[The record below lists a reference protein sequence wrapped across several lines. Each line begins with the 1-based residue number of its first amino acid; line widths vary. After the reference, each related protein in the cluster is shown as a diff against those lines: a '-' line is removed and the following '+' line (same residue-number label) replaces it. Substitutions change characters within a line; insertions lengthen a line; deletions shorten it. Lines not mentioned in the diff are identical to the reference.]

1 MNPINYDKFKSPN
14 SLVSQLELIGY
25 ISDKL
30 NNRNISCI
38 ITDEFAA
45 EFYTGSFYRAKYI
58 SIIIDSYE
66 ETAAPILSDAGFIK
80 EHGFY
85 VLNSSK
91 IGLAVYIKVKLTPF
105 QSDDSRLTSIK
116 CRSGFVIKIIGLEDL
131 LIEYIYDYSRSYSF
145 RKSEQILA
153 MIFIHYESINM
164 DFIYKKCIE
173 LDVEQLINEFIDQSK
188 EIKKVAENENN

>member
-1 MNPINYDKFKSPN
+1 MYFFLQYCVFFFATLCIFFLQKT
-14 SLVSQLELIGY
+14 Y

-30 NNRNISCI
+30 NQQNISCI
-38 ITDEFAA
+38 IKDEFAA

-66 ETAAPILSDAGFIK
+66 EAADQILSDAGFIK

-85 VLNSSK
+85 VLESSK
-91 IGLAVYIKVKLTPF
+91 IGIAVYIKVKLTSF

-116 CRSGFVIKIIGLEDL
+116 CKSGFVIKIIGLEDL
-131 LIEYIYDYSRSYSF
+131 VIEYIYEYSLGYSF

-153 MIFIHYESINM
+153 MIFIHYESIDM
-164 DFIYKKCIE
+164 DFIYKKC
-173 LDVEQLINEFIDQSK
+173 VESNMEQFINEFIDKSK

>member
-1 MNPINYDKFKSPN
+1 MNGINYDKFKSPN

-30 NNRNISCI
+30 NQRNISCI
-38 ITDEFAA
+38 IKDEFAA

-58 SIIIDSYE
+58 SIIIDSDE
-66 ETAAPILSDAGFIK
+66 ERADKILSDIGFIK

-85 VLNSSK
+85 VLDSSK
-91 IGLAVYIKVKLTPF
+91 IGLAVYIKVKLTLL
-105 QSDDSRLTSIK
+105 QSDLSKLTSIK

-153 MIFIHYESINM
+153 MIFIHYESIDM
-164 DFIYKKCIE
+164 DFIYKKC
-173 LDVEQLINEFIDQSK
+173 VESNMEQFINEFIEKSK

>member
-1 MNPINYDKFKSPN
+1 MNGINYDKFKSPN

-30 NNRNISCI
+30 NQRNISCI

-58 SIIIDSYE
+58 SIIIDSDE
-66 ETAAPILSDAGFIK
+66 ERADKILSDAGFIK

-85 VLNSSK
+85 VLDSSK
-91 IGLAVYIKVKLTPF
+91 IGFAVYIKVKLTPF
-105 QSDDSRLTSIK
+105 QSDLSRLTSIK
-116 CRSGFVIKIIGLEDL
+116 CKSGFIIKIIGLEDL
-131 LIEYIYDYSRSYSF
+131 VIEYIYEYSRSYSF

-153 MIFIHYESINM
+153 MIFIHYESIDM
-164 DFIYKKCIE
+164 DFIYKKC
-173 LDVEQLINEFIDQSK
+173 VESNMEQFINEFIDKSK
-188 EIKKVAENENN
+188 EIKKVTENENN

>member
-1 MNPINYDKFKSPN
+1 MNGINYDKFKSPN

-30 NNRNISCI
+30 NQRNISCI
-38 ITDEFAA
+38 IKDEFAA
-45 EFYTGSFYRAKYI
+45 EFYTGSFYRAQYI
-58 SIIIDSYE
+58 SIIIDSDE
-66 ETAAPILSDAGFIK
+66 ETADQILSDVGFIK
-80 EHGFY
+80 EYGYY

-91 IGLAVYIKVKLTPF
+91 IGFAVYIKVKLTPF

-116 CRSGFVIKIIGLEDL
+116 CKSGFVIKIIGLEDL
-131 LIEYIYDYSRSYSF
+131 VIEYIYEYSRSYSF

-153 MIFIHYESINM
+153 MIFIHYESIDM
-164 DFIYKKCIE
+164 DFIYKKC
-173 LDVEQLINEFIDQSK
+173 VESNMEQFINEFIEKSK